1 MTKKRF
7 LTHFWLSV
15 VVSLYIIYVWAVH
28 RVISWYGLYMT
39 YTEQIHTIM
48 LWRAY
53 TCFCNKLAARP
64 SYTKIDILV
73 KYI

>member
-1 MTKKRF
+1 MFKTLMLSLVEGNKIISSIKITITENDQKRL

-39 YTEQIHTIM
+39 YTE
-48 LWRAY
+48 
-53 TCFCNKLAARP
+53 
-64 SYTKIDILV
+64 
-73 KYI
+73 